1 MLLEFMQQASWGQT
15 EIVVSL
21 SAQPLVSGSP
31 CRWSTAIDAA
41 AVQIAR
47 SHVATELPKAFLI
60 SMQRKLVESNAN
72 ANAPGNGNRIDLSIF
87 VGRRLRSSRKP
98 HPSRNPSIRC

>member
-1 MLLEFMQQASWGQT
+1 MQQASWGQT
-15 EIVVSL
+15 EIGVSL

-72 ANAPGNGNRIDLSIF
+72 ANARQWEPNRF
-87 VGRRLRSSRKP
+87 VDFCRPQAKELQKTTSKP
-98 HPSRNPSIRC
+98 QPLH